1 MSVRSFGKDGPETGA
16 DCFSFVWGQ
25 PDKGWHDFGQM
36 RVTVNLRQQEFDTR
50 DKGDT
55 IKNFAHGYRTRE
67 RRLIPAVVR
76 SRAIMRVDV
85 CGG

>member
-1 MSVRSFGKDGPETGA
+1 
-16 DCFSFVWGQ
+16 
-25 PDKGWHDFGQM
+25 M
-36 RVTVNLRQQEFDTR
+36 RITVNLRQQEFDTR
-50 DKGDT
+50 DEWNT
-55 IKNFAHGYRTRE
+55 IKDFAYGYRTRE